1 MTSMHARP
9 QGATREGI
17 LWWYRQFARVTARL
31 RHQPT
36 VCGDVTR
43 CDCGW
48 YTHGRPAVRARR
60 FRAHLKRVG
69 AA

>member
-1 MTSMHARP
+1 MTSMRARP
-9 QGATREGI
+9 QDSNSDSPR
-17 LWWYRQFARVTARL
+17 WWDRQFARVTARL
-31 RHQPT
+31 RHQAS
-36 VCGDVTR
+36 VCGDITR

-48 YTHGRPAVRARR
+48 YTHGRPTVRARR